1 MTKPLV
7 VLLSMLAAPSLA
19 APCMAF
25 RREQRIEAQKDGQWM
40 KSTVVRCDGRKGY
53 LVHFDG
59 LASSNDAW
67 LAEDALR
74 LPPGVAEAAQKQK
87 EAEAAAAAAGYKS
100 NDYVFIQRAADKEP
114 FVAKLWNAG
123 PTTYSYMSA
132 GVETRID
139 LADIKGKWD
148 PSKMKYKVGDKVRY
162 LWNGFLP
169 ATITSIEA
177 GGYKATITGATD
189 PNVILERFFVDEWT
203 YDEFEAAIAP
213 VKKLKDFRLAT
224 LAEIDKDHTTQPA
237 LPREASEESVA
248 EFEKIVRAYEAVDA
262 ELKAKFPKLPPL
274 ERTDCSYCPVTVAD
288 TIARHKAILRFA
300 VPLDPSRVVEEFER
314 NMKADENSYLNDYRP
329 DDASDVFAAKDG
341 VAAAQ
346 KKIAQRLRKYTAY
359 GELLGVKVDPN
370 LPKINANIAA
380 ESAKFRKYLKK
391 SPPLLDSFAKEGTKF
406 AVSDKNLE
414 SVAKARLA
422 YLYPTAKCKLLG
434 TEKHD
439 WRSEG
444 SGDSYEGRFKYVGF
458 DCTDPGYEFPFALTI
473 TVIQYHLGLGK
484 HGPPEGRGALY
495 SYYRR

>member
-1 MTKPLV
+1 MTKSLV
-7 VLLSMLAAPSLA
+7 VLLSLLAAPSLA

-25 RREQRIEAQKDGQWM
+25 RREQRVEAQKEGQWM

-53 LVHFDG
+53 LIHFDG
-59 LASSNDAW
+59 YPSSNDAW
-67 LAEDALR
+67 LAEDAIR
-74 LPPGVAEAAQKQK
+74 VPPGVAEAAQKQK

-100 NDYVFIQRAADKEP
+100 NDYVHIQTAADKES

-123 PTTYSYMSA
+123 PTTYSYMSG
-132 GVETRID
+132 GVETRIE
-139 LADIKGKWD
+139 LKDIKGKWD

-162 LWNGFLP
+162 VMSGFLP

-189 PNVILERFFVDEWT
+189 NNVLNEKWFVDEWT

-213 VKKLKDFRLAT
+213 VKKLKDFPLQW
-224 LAEIDKDHTTQPA
+224 LFSFEKDRNSRPA
-237 LPREASEESVA
+237 MPREATEDSVA
-248 EFEKIVRAYEAVDA
+248 EFEKIVRTYEAVDA
-262 ELKAKFPKLPPL
+262 DLKAKFPKLPPL
-274 ERTDCSYCPVTVAD
+274 ERPDCSFCPVTVAD
-288 TIARHKAILRFA
+288 TIARHKQIMQIV
-300 VPLDPSRVVEEFER
+300 VPLDPSHIVEEFER
-314 NMKADENSYLNDYRP
+314 LTKADENSYNNDYRP

-346 KKIAQRLRKYTAY
+346 KKIAKQLRKYTAY

-370 LPKINANIAA
+370 LPKINANIATEA
-380 ESAKFRKYLKK
+380 AKFRKYLKK

-414 SVAKARLA
+414 SVAKARLG

-434 TEKHD
+434 TEKHE
-439 WRSEG
+439 WRPEG

-458 DCTDPGYEFPFALTI
+458 DCTDPAYDFPFALTI
-473 TVIQYHLGLGK
+473 TVIQYHLGFGK
-484 HGPPEGRGALY
+484 HGPAEGRGALY
-495 SYYRR
+495 SYYRK

>member
-7 VLLSMLAAPSLA
+7 VMLSLLAAPSFA

-25 RREQRIEAQKDGQWM
+25 RREQRVEAQKEGQWT
-40 KSTVVRCDGRKGY
+40 KSTVVRCDARKGY

-59 LASSNDAW
+59 FASSNDAW
-67 LAEDALR
+67 LAEDAIR

-100 NDYVFIQRAADKEP
+100 NDYVHIQRATDKES

-123 PTTYSYMSA
+123 PTTYSYMSG
-132 GVETRID
+132 GVETRIE

-162 LWNGFLP
+162 VMSGFLP
-169 ATITSIEA
+169 ATITAIEA

-189 PNVILERFFVDEWT
+189 PNVLNEKWFVDEWT

-237 LPREASEESVA
+237 LPREASEDSVA
-248 EFEKIVRAYEAVDA
+248 EFEKIVRTYEAVDA
-262 ELKAKFPKLPPL
+262 DLKAKFPKLPPL
-274 ERTDCSYCPVTVAD
+274 ERPDCSFCPVTVAD
-288 TIARHKAILRFA
+288 TIARHKEILRVV

-314 NMKADENSYLNDYRP
+314 LTKADENSYNNDYRP
-329 DDASDVFAAKDG
+329 DDASDIFAAKDG

-346 KKIAQRLRKYTAY
+346 KKIAKRLRKYTAY

-380 ESAKFRKYLKK
+380 EAAKFRKYLKK

-458 DCTDPGYEFPFALTI
+458 DCTDPAYDFPFALTI
-473 TVIQYHLGLGK
+473 TVIQYHLGFGK